1 MNRRLLLTAAA
12 ISLLS
17 AGSLMSLVS
26 TMYPGQF
33 GMWRLTTIIP
43 ASFGLF
49 VGLYSLADILPTLF
63 WQQCRTRKRLVKI
76 RESLSRQSSSDQS
89 RDYNVLE
96 SLTEG
101 EPDMTKLY
109 RLLKDIRQPLRSY
122 NFDCLQAQTLG
133 DLEVAVIGSLTRVIQ
148 LLQTSK
154 DPFAHLQCYID
165 ETQAGDVTSESDAFH
180 RHISY
185 SVEESLAHGVI
196 FLLKAICKCEA
207 DPQIFKWP
215 METKSYSTGQ
225 LQASVKEV
233 LCWMTSSSGASRQ
246 DGKLEIYLMAVFH
259 LIAICKAEHIPIS
272 FYVAQTLQRGQ

>member
-1 MNRRLLLTAAA
+1 MNRRLLLMAAA
-12 ISLLS
+12 ISLLLV
-17 AGSLMSLVS
+17 GSLLALVS
-26 TMYPGQF
+26 TIFPGQF
-33 GMWRLTTIIP
+33 EICQFSTIIP

-49 VGLYSLADILPTLF
+49 VGLYAMADILPTLF
-63 WQQCRTRKRLVKI
+63 WQQHRTWKRLVKI
-76 RESLSRQSSSDQS
+76 KESLSRHCSGGYG

-101 EPDMTKLY
+101 NPDVANLY
-109 RLLKDIRQPLRSY
+109 MLLKDIRRPLRSY

-133 DLEVAVIGSLTRVIQ
+133 DMEVAVIGSLTRVIQ

-154 DPFAHLQCYID
+154 DPFAHLQCYLD
-165 ETQAGDVTSESDAFH
+165 EIQAGGTASEADAFH

-196 FLLKAICKCEA
+196 FLLKAISKCES
-207 DPQIFKWP
+207 DPQLLRWP
-215 METKSYSTGQ
+215 MDTKSYSSGH
-225 LQASVKEV
+225 LQDSVREV
-233 LCWMTSSSGASRQ
+233 LCWMASSPHVAPPK
-246 DGKLEIYLMAVFH
+246 GKLEIYIMALFH